1 MDQDIHDSVP
11 ARDVHQRFLDAPGD
25 AYAIMQL
32 KQDAPRELHYSALD
46 RIPAPPAP
54 SNYDVIYTGPIVCE
68 QSQMATLERLYP
80 LFVGVFLP
88 HIVVRLHINTLQAV
102 PRDDVELSDGVVVLG
117 RVARSHHNPAIRHTM
132 STKNLVLQKLQH
144 CRGQGFRHAVDEVY
158 NR

>member
-1 MDQDIHDSVP
+1 MNHDGIIGITREEWQDIHDSVP

-68 QSQMATLERLYP
+68 QSQMATLIIAYCQSLSNR
-80 LFVGVFLP
+80 
-88 HIVVRLHINTLQAV
+88 VVKIRQAQ
-102 PRDDVELSDGVVVLG
+102 R
-117 RVARSHHNPAIRHTM
+117 
-132 STKNLVLQKLQH
+132 
-144 CRGQGFRHAVDEVY
+144 
-158 NR
+158 